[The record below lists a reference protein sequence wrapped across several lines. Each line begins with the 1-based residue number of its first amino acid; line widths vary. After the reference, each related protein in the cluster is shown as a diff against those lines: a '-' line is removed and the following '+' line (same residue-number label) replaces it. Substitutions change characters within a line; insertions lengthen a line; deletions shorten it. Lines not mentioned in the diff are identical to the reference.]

1 LYPIIPPVS
10 KLSGHH
16 DVPYQSVIQ
25 ILIFN
30 CLDLIH
36 NICSCFIVQ
45 ATNCSFKYC
54 IAKVKLGLI
63 ADVDTIVLEEDE
75 ILLEVSNKVL
85 LVLTEGQAYVPQCLS
100 GTSTTSLKT
109 VGHDKPQELLDL
121 TLPNTLN
128 TSVEGQEKTSSGK
141 NKNFF

>member
-1 LYPIIPPVS
+1 
-10 KLSGHH
+10 LSWK
-16 DVPYQSVIQ
+16 SV
-25 ILIFN
+25 
-30 CLDLIH
+30 
-36 NICSCFIVQ
+36 
-45 ATNCSFKYC
+45 
-54 IAKVKLGLI
+54 
-63 ADVDTIVLEEDE
+63 VDEDE